1 MVNIGRHK
9 HVVETTAGKVS
20 GKADSKG
27 RLVHHLGIPY
37 AAPPIGPLR
46 WKAPTPPEPWRGSR
60 KCTKVGPPGYQRAGV
75 MDDFFVRLVDGLGIG
90 RARGK
95 ALGVGLKLATK
106 KPSEDCLTLNVHAPA
121 GASGL
126 PVMVWIHGGDHTD
139 GDGGQPM
146 YNTPS
151 FPERGCV
158 LVTINY
164 RLGLMGFF
172 AHPDLAGES
181 PDGVSGN
188 YGLLDQIAALE
199 WVRDNIEAFGG
210 DPAQVTIFGESA
222 GGEAVLNLMTSPRA
236 RGLFHRAIAQSPSDS
251 ARWLHL
257 RRPALDWIPAE
268 DAAVEF
274 ATLAVGPTAGQV
286 TRLRTMEPDELY
298 ELYRAHPEWG
308 RYFYPVVDDVI
319 LPSTPMSAF
328 SDEVQASVPLLI
340 GYNANEASLFVGLV
354 HPAGGEFERPQT
366 DAEVTVADARDV
378 RTFVPDTR
386 TRRPVDRRVPRAGG
400 ARR

>member
-158 LVTINY
+158 
-164 RLGLMGFF
+164 
-172 AHPDLAGES
+172 P
-181 PDGVSGN
+181 VS
-188 YGLLDQIAALE
+188 Y
-199 WVRDNIEAFGG
+199 
-210 DPAQVTIFGESA
+210 T
-222 GGEAVLNLMTSPRA
+222 
-236 RGLFHRAIAQSPSDS
+236 
-251 ARWLHL
+251 HL
-257 RRPALDWIPAE
+257 
-268 DAAVEF
+268 
-274 ATLAVGPTAGQV
+274 TLPT
-286 TRLRTMEPDELY
+286 T
-298 ELYRAHPEWG
+298 
-308 RYFYPVVDDVI
+308 
-319 LPSTPMSAF
+319 
-328 SDEVQASVPLLI
+328 
-340 GYNANEASLFVGLV
+340 
-354 HPAGGEFERPQT
+354 ER
-366 DAEVTVADARDV
+366 V
-378 RTFVPDTR
+378 
-386 TRRPVDRRVPRAGG
+386 
-400 ARR
+400 